1 MISIIIPTY
10 QPKDYLWQC
19 LDSLEAQTLDKRL
32 WELIVVLNGC
42 AEPWFAQLKT
52 YQAAHPQLPLQLYQT
67 DEPGVSNAR
76 NIGLDHAKGEYIGFI
91 DDDDHVSPTYLE
103 DLAKLASPDTIAAAY
118 TIAFDE
124 TQDFIPYYIESAYRE
139 YAPKG
144 VLPYYQARRYFSGP
158 CMKLIHRDII
168 GDRRFDT
175 RFRLGEDTLFMFA
188 ISNRMNRVAFTD
200 TRAVYYR
207 RMRPGSAS
215 HRMTWSQVAHN
226 CIRLIA
232 QYTRIYT
239 QGKGYHLSFYTTRVL
254 AALHTIISQ

>member
-19 LDSLEAQTLDKRL
+19 LDSFDAQTLDKHL

-42 AEPWFAQLKT
+42 SEPWLSQTKA
-52 YQAAHPQLPLQLYQT
+52 YQSAHPQLPLLICQT

-76 NIGLDHAKGEYIGFI
+76 NIGLDRAKGDYIGFV
-91 DDDDHVSPTYLE
+91 DDDDFISPTYLE
-103 DLAKLASPDTIAAAY
+103 DLAQLVTPETIAASY

-124 TQDFIPYYIESAYRE
+124 KHDFIPYYIEAAYQI
-139 YAPKG
+139 YASQG
-144 VLPYYQARRYFSGP
+144 NMPYYQARRYFSGP

-188 ISNRMNRVAFTD
+188 ISNRMNTVAFTD
-200 TRAVYYR
+200 TRSVYYR
-207 RMRPGSAS
+207 RIRQGSAS
-215 HRMTWSQVAHN
+215 HIMTWCQKTQN
-226 CIRLIA
+226 CIRLIGM
-232 QYTRIYT
+232 YTRIYT
-239 QGKGYHLSFYTTRVL
+239 RGRGYNISFYFTRVL
-254 AALHTIISQ
+254 AAIHTIISK